1 MLSPRLTEFIVSR
14 LFTAI
19 RCTCQG
25 LLETTASATICR
37 ADGVV
42 KSLRDAVTGL
52 PGVGVRARNP
62 SPRRIY
68 DVR

>member
-1 MLSPRLTEFIVSR
+1 MLSPRLTEFIVFR

-19 RCTCQG
+19 RYTCQG
-25 LLETTASATICR
+25 LLETTAIATICR

-52 PGVGVRARNP
+52 PGVRARNP